1 VGFTVSGP
9 DARYQPEVGELF
21 TTDGQNLPAMIG
33 VGTGSKAIMGNLSS
47 SALIVTFDT
56 SSLKDVPSE
65 LSLILEVDV
74 ADLPIIGDSQTLAGP
89 FRFEFDVP

>member
-1 VGFTVSGP
+1 VSGP

-21 TTDGQNLPAMIG
+21 TADGQNPPAMIG

-56 SSLKDVPSE
+56 SSLKDGPSE

-74 ADLPIIGDSQTLAGP
+74 ADLPIIPIIGDSQTLAGP